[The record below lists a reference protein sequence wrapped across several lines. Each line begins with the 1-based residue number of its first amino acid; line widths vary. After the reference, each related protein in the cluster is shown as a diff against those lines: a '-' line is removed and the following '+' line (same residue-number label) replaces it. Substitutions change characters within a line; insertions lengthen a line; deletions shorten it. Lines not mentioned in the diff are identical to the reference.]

1 MFSRQGGVLTMTNGR
16 GAHMR
21 TKLLLGTSILAVLC
35 TPALAQTSVT
45 PAQSNGSTQVA
56 AADTVETVTVTARK
70 RAEKA
75 FDIPDAVTAFSAEKI
90 RALGLTDYEDFTSLI
105 PSAAV
110 AESGFGINR
119 SVFIRGV
126 GTPVLLEDPG
136 VGYYVDDVYMGGIV
150 VNPAQ
155 YYDLERVE
163 VLRGPQGGLYG
174 QDAVGGAMNFI
185 SARPTDQFSVS
196 LEATYANYDREELQ
210 TTVNVPIT
218 DGLAVRATG
227 WWTNQSQGEYY
238 NSYLHQYIDA
248 NSSAGGRFVG
258 VDQLTDKLQ
267 LTLIVESTENQTP
280 ENYYYIPSIGET
292 PKTIQRDTS
301 SLMTLDTN
309 RISPQLKYETDIG
322 TFELITAYKT
332 YDNHGHGDQDFTAVA
347 PAQVIYRHDDFTGY
361 FSEFRWLSRDDQPI
375 RWVLGANYLT
385 DSGFTDIDV
394 AVYPT
399 AVPSGSLGDF
409 VRNNHQDD
417 KTWDVFGEG
426 YYDFAKDFELAV
438 SARYSVDSKT
448 FNYNANATGVNAFLC
463 GYGLCY
469 ADIASQ
475 TNSNFSPGGSL
486 SWKPSDDL
494 RVYAKV
500 QTGFRS
506 GGYNYV
512 ASLPTDLSYNPETSV
527 NYEIGAKKM
536 FWNDRIETDISL
548 YHLHQSNVIVTE
560 SDLSGNNFD
569 FSKNAGTANTNG
581 VEFEAKGQITDELS
595 LDASLSF
602 MDATITKGV
611 ENAAFGPA
619 GETVLNGNQL
629 PWAPKRTIGITAD
642 YRHPIL
648 DGRATFVADAS
659 LSDRYHTWFNVEH
672 TGPMA
677 PNYDLI
683 NLRAGLEYE
692 NYSFTLWAKNITNN
706 RYLVS
711 YAYAGPGIGYEDAE
725 GTTYGITLR
734 AKF

>member
-1 MFSRQGGVLTMTNGR
+1 
-16 GAHMR
+16 MR
-21 TKLLLGTSILAVLC
+21 TKLLLGSAILAALSV
-35 TPALAQTSVT
+35 PAMAQTT
-45 PAQSNGSTQVA
+45 GAAGQSSGSTQVA
-56 AADTVETVTVTARK
+56 SNDAVETVTVTARK
-70 RAEKA
+70 REEKA

-90 RALGLTDYEDFTSLI
+90 RALGLQDFEDFTSLI

-110 AESGFGINR
+110 SESGFGINR

-174 QDAVGGAMNFI
+174 QDSVGGSMNFI
-185 SARPTDQFSVS
+185 SARPTDQFGASF
-196 LEATYANYDREELQ
+196 EATYANYDREELQ
-210 TTVNVPIT
+210 ATVNAPIT

-238 NSYLHQYIDA
+238 NSFRHDYIDA

-280 ENYYYIPSIGET
+280 ENYFYIPAAGET

-301 SLMTLDTN
+301 SIMTLDTN

-332 YDNHGHGDQDFTAVA
+332 YDNHGHGDQDFTAVP

-361 FSEFRWLSRDDQPI
+361 FSEFRWVSRDDQPL
-375 RWVLGANYLT
+375 RWVAGANYLT
-385 DSGFTDIDV
+385 NSGFTDISV
-394 AVYPT
+394 NVYPT
-399 AVPSGSLGDF
+399 ATDLGTVLGQF
-409 VRNNHQDD
+409 FRNNHQDD
-417 KTWDVFGEG
+417 KIWDAFAEV
-426 YYDFAKDFELAV
+426 YYDFAPQFELAA
-438 SARYSVDSKT
+438 SARYTEDTNSID
-448 FNYNANATGVNAFLC
+448 YLANATGATAFLC

-469 ADIASQ
+469 ASTKSS
-475 TNSNFSPGGSL
+475 TNYNLSPGASL
-486 SWKPSDDL
+486 TWKPGDDL
-494 RVYAKV
+494 RLYAKV
-500 QTGFRS
+500 QSGFRD
-506 GGYNYV
+506 GGFNYV
-512 ASLPTDLSYNPETSV
+512 ASNPSFLSYNPETSI
-527 NYEIGAKKM
+527 NYEIGAKKT
-536 FWNDRIETDISL
+536 FWDGRLETDISL
-548 YHLHQSNVIVTE
+548 YHMHQSHVIVTE
-560 SDLSGNNFD
+560 SDLTAAQFD
-569 FSKNAGTANTNG
+569 FSQNAGTAATSG
-581 VEFEAKGQITDELS
+581 AEFEVKGQVTDELS
-595 LDASLSF
+595 LDASLAL
-602 MDATITKGV
+602 MDAHITNGV
-611 ENAAFGPA
+611 ENAAFGPG

-629 PWAPKRTIGITAD
+629 PYAPKRTIGLTAD
-642 YRHPIL
+642 YRHPIF
-648 DGRATFVADAS
+648 DGAATFVADAS
-659 LSDRYHTWFNVEH
+659 WSERYHTWFNVEH
-672 TGPMA
+672 TPPSAPYYNPSMA

-683 NLRAGLEYE
+683 NLRAGVEYG
-692 NYSFTLWAKNITNN
+692 NYSFTLWAKNITND

-711 YAYAGPGIGYEDAE
+711 YADGGPGTGFENAE